1 MVRSEARGATRT
13 VAMETKPVRAGRE
26 TGTDEE
32 TR

>member
-1 MVRSEARGATRT
+1 MVRSAERGRMRT
-13 VAMETKPVRAGRE
+13 VTMETKPVRAGRV

>member
-1 MVRSEARGATRT
+1 MVRSDERGEMHP
-13 VAMETKPVRAGRE
+13 VMMETKPVRARRR

>member
-1 MVRSEARGATRT
+1 MVRSDGRRALHAVT
-13 VAMETKPVRAGRE
+13 METKPVRAWRR

>member
-1 MVRSEARGATRT
+1 MVRRDARDALRAVT
-13 VAMETKPVRAGRE
+13 METKPVRAGRE

>member
-1 MVRSEARGATRT
+1 MVCSDERSGTRAVT
-13 VAMETKPVRAGRE
+13 METKPVRARRG